1 MEISYILAK
10 LGLGDHFDYLHAG
23 LNYSNAAVPMVP
35 APVPPTVKKENNPPE
50 AEKEAEKAER
60 VILGVQHR
68 GKVTTKEAT
77 KMLRK
82 EWPRNVVKEVE
93 VKRRRE
99 VGVTVH

>member
-1 MEISYILAK
+1 MQI
-10 LGLGDHFDYLHAG
+10 GDHFDYLHAG
-23 LNYSNAAVPMVP
+23 LNYSNAAAPMVP
-35 APVPPTVKKENNPPE
+35 APVPPTGKKENNPPE
-50 AEKEAEKAER
+50 AEREAEKAER

-99 VGVTVH
+99 VGVPVH

>member
-1 MEISYILAK
+1 MEISFILAK
-10 LGLGDHFDYLHAG
+10 LGDHFDYLRAG
-23 LNYSNAAVPMVP
+23 LNYSNAAAPMVP
-35 APVPPTVKKENNPPE
+35 AQVPPTVKKENNPPE
-50 AEKEAEKAER
+50 AEKTER

-99 VGVTVH
+99 VGVPVH